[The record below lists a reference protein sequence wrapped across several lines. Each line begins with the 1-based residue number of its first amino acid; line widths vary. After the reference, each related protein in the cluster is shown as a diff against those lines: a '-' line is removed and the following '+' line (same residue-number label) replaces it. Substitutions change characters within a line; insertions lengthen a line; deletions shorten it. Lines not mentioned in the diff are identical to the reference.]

1 MRVRRQPVRPHRVP
15 ADHATSE
22 VLVRALH
29 ARVDDVHAHAAAR
42 QVAIIVDAVDR
53 AACVPGAS
61 DEGKMPGR
69 GKDDKGAVVV
79 SCTAEAV
86 CSCEGSQARRLTVG
100 VNAVDAPRRVR
111 LHAQPASH
119 LVVQVRRVMARRGVA
134 TLRER
139 SIDVAVAVGLNR
151 EDGRVCSHAHG
162 NLVRWWCVGQ

>member
-61 DEGKMPGR
+61 DEDKMPAAC
-69 GKDDKGAVVV
+69 GKDD
-79 SCTAEAV
+79 
-86 CSCEGSQARRLTVG
+86 
-100 VNAVDAPRRVR
+100 
-111 LHAQPASH
+111 
-119 LVVQVRRVMARRGVA
+119 VRRSRCRRRK
-134 TLRER
+134 L
-139 SIDVAVAVGLNR
+139 
-151 EDGRVCSHAHG
+151 C
-162 NLVRWWCVGQ
+162 